1 MKNATLLLLCILGAV
16 VLVAS
21 GQACEEAHTSGDLD
35 VRSYGA
41 VGNGKTD
48 DTEAFVKAM
57 KAALSSHRRL
67 FIPSGIYRVQ
77 LTVPDGVTMTGAGMS
92 TSWLKGHLDF
102 GSSSTISDLKIGDAG
117 NSAVYNRA
125 GATHTSFVRCQ
136 LRGGGSLASGS
147 AGPVVSLG
155 FDKSCSAIRFQDC
168 AIERNLGSETT
179 SNYDNGF
186 NDITVYSEGA
196 TVPADISFVGCHV
209 GVSNGQGG
217 HDSGSPRMGIEC
229 YSEDGSAG
237 WQRITLSGCTFEA
250 ADAHTIDFSDTADQR
265 SSGVLVEGCLIKGGG
280 YKHLHWGYGIDLE
293 MPLGAV
299 IRGNTIWRSWGQT
312 LFITDRGE
320 AGYNGPAT
328 QISGNTFDLARDNGI
343 DPGSDVPIG
352 LHGDGNRFTDNTIT
366 LNYSSACID
375 LDGCHDNTVSGNV
388 AHLGGR
394 TFAYQFGGSSG
405 NTITANTVD

>member
-1 MKNATLLLLCILGAV
+1 M
-16 VLVAS
+16 
-21 GQACEEAHTSGDLD
+21 
-35 VRSYGA
+35 
-41 VGNGKTD
+41 
-48 DTEAFVKAM
+48 
-57 KAALSSHRRL
+57 
-67 FIPSGIYRVQ
+67 
-77 LTVPDGVTMTGAGMS
+77 
-92 TSWLKGHLDF
+92 
-102 GSSSTISDLKIGDAG
+102 
-117 NSAVYNRA
+117 
-125 GATHTSFVRCQ
+125 
-136 LRGGGSLASGS
+136 
-147 AGPVVSLG
+147 
-155 FDKSCSAIRFQDC
+155 
-168 AIERNLGSETT
+168 
-179 SNYDNGF
+179 
-186 NDITVYSEGA
+186 
-196 TVPADISFVGCHV
+196 PADISFVGCHV

-366 LNYSSACID
+366 LNYSSKCID